1 MKKRIFISLLVL
13 ALVAGLLPG
22 AAAAETANQNDS
34 RITWVELSTAEDL
47 LGLARTADP
56 AALAKNYR
64 LTADLDLAGVD
75 FPGIGSTQTPF
86 TGIFDGQ
93 GYTLSNLKRTGADNV
108 GFVNVLRGGTVTKL
122 TLENVTVSGQHNVG
136 ALVGWSQAALDS
148 VEPGSSAAGLVDNC
162 AVRDG
167 SVSGAVHVGG
177 LVGLNGADADTDAA
191 LSVAGSVYKCSADVA
206 LWGSGEKIGG
216 LVGVNQGNVTC
227 SSATGTVNAPAA
239 AMVGGLAGDNPGSIY
254 DSFARGNVTG
264 GNVVGGLVGSSAG
277 KLQRVYALGDVQGQ
291 STIGGLAGTLY
302 EADTAVAGGSVT
314 GADYVGTLAGSLSGR
329 LVGAAGQIT
338 VKNVYAGSPD
348 GQSPIGNTSQYQGAG
363 NAAALAAIAL
373 RGQDQ
378 VTDML
383 HRLFGLEPSKPDDPK
398 PGPVVD
404 QDALMDA
411 IATKLQASSDSWAVL
426 DMALYATLEGKTA
439 ATTPEARQNALN
451 LLIAEAAGDSVTVS
465 NRARLELVLRAIG
478 VDSTRLYAVNSN
490 TPVDNAKALAQM
502 DVTAGGHYAAPWVL
516 LAAQQG
522 NLTLSQSQVDS
533 LVALLKDNM
542 ADGLFGYEYAGVT
555 YADPDTA
562 CAALAALAPLRA
574 ANSDAGA
581 IVDRVLASLPGALD
595 GKGSLGSANSDAF
608 AIIGLVALGKD
619 PRELTNAAGLSV
631 VDGLLSYVN
640 ETQDGF
646 TYAGAENALATEQG
660 FRALVALAKFDG
672 QALDIYDFSAR
683 SVQPGRAT
691 GAGAIQRPGTPSG
704 SGSITVRFTLKTDTQ
719 LWVPATSLTLREGS
733 TVYHAFSQ
741 ALAAAGLT
749 AVGAEE
755 GYVQSVS
762 KGNVTLAEF
771 DKGPHSGW
779 LYKVNGQAPDLPL
792 TAYTLKNGDTVVWYY
807 TEDWTREPG
816 STSSGSSTKRGESAS
831 GSPSLPFLDVAPS
844 DWYCQSVQTVYEAG
858 LMTGVDQ
865 THFAP
870 HQTTSRAMVATIL
883 WRMADCPIPNG
894 SASFGDVAQ
903 DQWHSQ
909 AIAWA
914 AQAGVVQGYD
924 AHTFG
929 PDDPITREQL
939 AAMLARYAKL
949 TGMDAAAGEAALS
962 SFADGSAVSPWAMEG
977 VAWCVKS
984 DILQGRGSGVLDPAA
999 QITRAEAAA
1008 MLGRFLGLVQ

>member
-1 MKKRIFISLLVL
+1 MKKRILISLLVL

-22 AAAAETANQNDS
+22 AAAANQNGS
-34 RITWVELSTAEDL
+34 LITWADLSTAEDL

-75 FPGIGSTQTPF
+75 FPGLGSAQAPF
-86 TGIFDGQ
+86 TGTFDGQ
-93 GYTLSNLKRTGADNV
+93 GYTLSNLKRTGTDNV
-108 GFVNVLRGGTVTKL
+108 GFVNVLRGGTVKNL
-122 TLENVTVSGQHNVG
+122 TLKHVTVSGQRNVG
-136 ALVGWSQAALDS
+136 AVVGWSQAALDS
-148 VEPGSSAAGLVDNC
+148 VEPGSSAAGLVDGC

-191 LSVAGSVYKCSADVA
+191 LSVAGSVYQCSADVT

-216 LVGVNQGNVTC
+216 LVGANQGNVTH
-227 SSATGTVNAPAA
+227 SSAIGTVNAPAA
-239 AMVGGLAGDNPGSIY
+239 AMVGGLAGDNPGSVY

-277 KLQRVYALGDVQGQ
+277 KVQRVYALGDVQGQ
-291 STIGGLAGTLY
+291 STVGGLAGTLY

-329 LVGAAGQIT
+329 LVGAASQIT
-338 VKNVYAGSPD
+338 VKNAYAGSPD
-348 GQSPIGNTSQYQGAG
+348 GQSPIGNTSQYQGEG

-378 VTDML
+378 VTDTL
-383 HRLFGLEPSKPDDPK
+383 RRLFGLEPPKPDDPK

-411 IATKLQASSDSWAVL
+411 IAAKLQASSDSWAVL

-465 NRARLELVLRAIG
+465 NRARLELVLRAMG

-490 TPVDNAKALAQM
+490 TPVDNAKALSQM

-516 LAAQQG
+516 LAARQG
-522 NLTLSQSQVDS
+522 NLTLSQDQVDS

-595 GKGSLGSANSDAF
+595 DKGSLGSANSDAF

-660 FRALVALAKFDG
+660 FRALVALAQFDG

-691 GAGAIQRPGTPSG
+691 GAGATQRPGTPSG

-807 TEDWTREPG
+807 TEDWTREPS
-816 STSSGSSTKRGESAS
+816 STSSGSSKRGESAS
-831 GSPSLPFLDVAPS
+831 GSPSLPFLDVAQS
-844 DWYCQSVQTVYEAG
+844 DWYCQNVQAVYEAG

-870 HQTTSRAMVATIL
+870 HQTTSRAMVATVL
-883 WRMADCPIPNG
+883 WRLADCPTPNG
-894 SASFGDVAQ
+894 SASFGDVAHG
-903 DQWHSQ
+903 QWHSQ

-929 PDDPITREQL
+929 PDDLITREQL

-949 TGMDAAAGEAALS
+949 TGMEASAGEAVLS
-962 SFADGSAVSPWAMEG
+962 SFADSSAVSPWAMED

-1008 MLGRFLGLVQ
+1008 MLGRFLALVQ